1 MVRFVWSQIRHR
13 ASRSAALVIGVAL
26 AAASV
31 VVLTGVARTSQ
42 IELTGTI
49 QNNFRSAYDIVVRPE
64 GSTTAQERDRGLLQG
79 NYLSGLYGG
88 ITMREYRKIAKL
100 PGVDAAAPVANI
112 GYLLVPAHVAISV
125 DDLLNHDPVQIFR
138 ITSSINSN
146 DGLSTYPSDLGYIYV
161 TRTGRFVRNSDNYP
175 AEVGNGG
182 RTFDVCQGLS
192 SSRQYPPQ
200 RLDDPAAHFYL
211 NCFSTRTPE
220 VRRNDLVSDVVPRD
234 EFGYALTFTVP
245 VQVAALVPEAE
256 QALVGLAGARA
267 AGQR

>member
-13 ASRSAALVIGVAL
+13 ASRSAALVIGVSL

-125 DDLLNHDPVQIFR
+125 DDLLNPVSY
-138 ITSSINSN
+138 T
-146 DGLSTYPSDLGYIYV
+146 
-161 TRTGRFVRNSDNYP
+161 
-175 AEVGNGG
+175 
-182 RTFDVCQGLS
+182 
-192 SSRQYPPQ
+192 
-200 RLDDPAAHFYL
+200 H
-211 NCFSTRTPE
+211 
-220 VRRNDLVSDVVPRD
+220 
-234 EFGYALTFTVP
+234 LTLPTICSV
-245 VQVAALVPEAE
+245 
-256 QALVGLAGARA
+256 
-267 AGQR
+267 